1 MLQILN
7 RKTTNPFLLLNLLLL
22 RHRNVKY
29 ISINYA
35 KREFLGKTISASPGL
50 LSLLIGF

>member
-7 RKTTNPFLLLNLLLL
+7 RKITILFLLINLQLL
-22 RHRNVKY
+22 RHRNEEY

-35 KREFLGKTISASPGL
+35 KREFLGKTISIPPGL
-50 LSLLIGF
+50 LRLLMHF